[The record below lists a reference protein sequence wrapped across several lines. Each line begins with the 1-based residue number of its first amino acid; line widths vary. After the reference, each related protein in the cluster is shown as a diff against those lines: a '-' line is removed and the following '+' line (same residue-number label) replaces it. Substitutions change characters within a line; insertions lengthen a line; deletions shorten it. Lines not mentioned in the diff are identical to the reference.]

1 MPPPPKFVPP
11 HSRQIAK
18 LVKLQNLSTMTTPS
32 VSCAV
37 VAIFGIEDSRFGCSC
52 ENHPI
57 CGFNVDYD
65 TLLRFKTV
73 VISSGKSLKKQTNA
87 RLFQI
92 PTNAYVSLIGRN
104 KSSSILAAVW
114 ITDGMDRCIVGFV
127 DPRALGVRERLE
139 GRLGQVTELFSLS
152 ASSNKKRYS
161 TAHKGVCLAALID
174 SYLPGDELINSY
186 LDPVESESE
195 EEAVEG

>member
-11 HSRQIAK
+11 H
-18 LVKLQNLSTMTTPS
+18 LVKLQNLSTMATTS

-37 VAIFGIEDSRFGCSC
+37 VAIFGIEDSRFDCSC

-65 TLLRFKTV
+65 TILRFKTV
-73 VISSGKSLKKQTNA
+73 VISSGKSPTKKKMKDCLKFKATNIFVA
-87 RLFQI
+87 
-92 PTNAYVSLIGRN
+92 LIGRN

-114 ITDGMDRCIVGFV
+114 ITDGMERCIVGFV
-127 DPRALGVRERLE
+127 DPRALAVGQRLE

-152 ASSNKKRYS
+152 PSSTKKRYS

-186 LDPVESESE
+186 LDPVESDESE
-195 EEAVEG
+195 DEAETEE